1 VSTEL
6 HWHAEREQLREA
18 LGVAHDVDLVTVAA
32 GLRRNCDAL
41 EAENA
46 RLRALLSAARYL
58 SSEVVRGS
66 STADAAVP
74 GGGGGP
80 EESFR
85 GRESLKE
92 LLNCPACR
100 AHLGADS
107 TVVDACASVAR
118 ETARPVGQVLSE
130 YLWLHHRQQGHR
142 PGD

>member
-18 LGVAHDVDLVTVAA
+18 LGASRDADLGTVAA
-32 GLRRNCDAL
+32 DVRRSRDAL

-58 SSEVVRGS
+58 SSEVVRGTL
-66 STADAAVP
+66 TADVAVP
-74 GGGGGP
+74 DTQAGP
-80 EESFR
+80 EDSFH
-85 GRESLKE
+85 GRQSLKE

-107 TVVDACASVAR
+107 MVVDACASVAH

-130 YLWLHHRQQGHR
+130 YLWLQHREKGHR
-142 PGD
+142 PGE